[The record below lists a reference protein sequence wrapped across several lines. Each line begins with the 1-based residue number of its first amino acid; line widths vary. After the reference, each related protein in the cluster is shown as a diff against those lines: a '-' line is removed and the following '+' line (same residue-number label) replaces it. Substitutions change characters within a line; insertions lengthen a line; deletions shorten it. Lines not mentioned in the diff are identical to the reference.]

1 MKFSTNFKETSFWLN
16 PPLPA
21 KSFTTNFPPAK
32 TDVLVIGGGYTGT
45 TAAIRL
51 RQAGTQVA
59 LIDMGKLATTASA
72 RIGRMTLAGLSEGLV
87 SDLWE
92 RLSASIK
99 RLRL

>member
-21 KSFTTNFPPAK
+21 KSFTTKSPPAK

-51 RQAGTQVA
+51 KQAGVQVT
-59 LIDMGKLATTASA
+59 LIDREKLATTASA
-72 RIGRMTLAGLSEGLV
+72 RNGGMTLTGLSEGLV

-92 RLSASIK
+92 RL
-99 RLRL
+99 RLG